1 MAGQGVAPGAAL
13 RLALAALVLSSAT
26 ALAVGCLLHDGV
38 APKPLLALPAAP
50 AKPRGAANE
59 LVYRADRSGHFL
71 VDAEVNGAPIRFL
84 VDTGATLVVLSR
96 EDARAAGLVPGA
108 LRFTALMSTANGIA
122 RAAPTRLRS
131 LRLGQLEV
139 TDVPAVVM
147 ERPLAVSLL
156 GMSFLRRLDG
166 YSIRDGVLTFDW

>member
-1 MAGQGVAPGAAL
+1 MAPGAAPGSAL
-13 RLALAALVLSSAT
+13 RLALAALLLSSAA
-26 ALAVGCLLHDGV
+26 ALAVGCLLRVGV
-38 APKPLLALPAAP
+38 APKPLLVLPVAP
-50 AKPRGAANE
+50 AKSAGSANE
-59 LVYRADRSGHFL
+59 LVYRADPNGHFL
-71 VDAEVNGAPIRFL
+71 VDAEVNGTPVRFL
-84 VDTGATLVVLSR
+84 VDTGATLVVLSPA
-96 EDARAAGLVPGA
+96 DARAAGLDGGD
-108 LRFTALMSTANGIA
+108 LRFTAVMSTANGTA

-166 YSIRDGVLTFDW
+166 YSIRDGVLTLDW